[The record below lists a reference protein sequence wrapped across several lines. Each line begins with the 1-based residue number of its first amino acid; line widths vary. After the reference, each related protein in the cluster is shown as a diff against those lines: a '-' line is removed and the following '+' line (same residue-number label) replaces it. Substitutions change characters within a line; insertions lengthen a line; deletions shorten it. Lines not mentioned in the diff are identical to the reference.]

1 MYHIFEI
8 RLGIVGHPPMPDHD
22 QHYLG
27 SFEPSRT
34 EVQRQPNG
42 QKRSLNHS
50 RFGYYFLFLH
60 CRDIR
65 KIKNL
70 EILEDLCVHWVAVV
84 PERSTGQIE

>member
-1 MYHIFEI
+1 M
-8 RLGIVGHPPMPDHD
+8 GIYDELSTTKSLPK
-22 QHYLG
+22 
-27 SFEPSRT
+27 
-34 EVQRQPNG
+34 VQRQLNV
-42 QKRSLNHS
+42 QKQSLKHS

-84 PERSTGQIE
+84 PKNVLTVINFVKVSVLN

>member
-1 MYHIFEI
+1 MLNKNEI
-8 RLGIVGHPPMPDHD
+8 IIIEAIIIE
-22 QHYLG
+22 
-27 SFEPSRT
+27 SK
-34 EVQRQPNG
+34 VQRQPNV
-42 QKRSLNHS
+42 QKKSLNHS

-84 PERSTGQIE
+84 PKE